1 MTEFFDFTIWFASQ
15 AVAFLMKL
23 PFMSGFSFGHMLV
36 ALVLLGVIIAALV
49 GTLAVA
55 NFSHEARQ
63 GGR

>member
-1 MTEFFDFTIWFASQ
+1 MNEFFDFTIWFASQ
-15 AVAFLMKL
+15 AVSFLIKL

-36 ALVLLGVIIAALV
+36 AVVLLGVIITALV

-55 NFSHEARQ
+55 NLSHEARQ